1 MSFWY
6 SRACSTQFDYYSVAA
21 QFQNEN
27 TGEQITH
34 GIEIKAVAVENDTV
48 RLSVRALMKI
58 LIVEELAAPS

>member
-6 SRACSTQFDYYSVAA
+6 SRACSTQFDYYSVAT

-48 RLSVRALMKI
+48 RLSVRTLMKM
-58 LIVEELAAPS
+58 LIV